1 MQLLREARADS
12 AKNRQRNAASLDGSE
27 SEAQGAAAEI
37 KNNISNPDIPSAQAL
52 RSQLEWAL

>member
-27 SEAQGAAAEI
+27 SEGAAAEI
-37 KNNISNPDIPSAQAL
+37 KNNISNPAL